1 MCGPRRTTNAIG
13 GRSGIERRPPP
24 ARVRPH
30 QQRRQTDQQN
40 RDPLQERDEEQGRR
54 PGRCD
59 AFGQRGGQTSGGFDE
74 MAMDVSFHM
83 LKENPVI
90 VGADCPGTPIMSNHA
105 IPHRT
110 DLTDAAESPTTETLV
125 ALAHAHRQGIPDEI
139 GAQWLARLPERLR
152 TLADWVAGR
161 QDGRR

>member
-1 MCGPRRTTNAIG
+1 
-13 GRSGIERRPPP
+13 
-24 ARVRPH
+24 
-30 QQRRQTDQQN
+30 
-40 RDPLQERDEEQGRR
+40 
-54 PGRCD
+54 
-59 AFGQRGGQTSGGFDE
+59 

-105 IPHRT
+105 IPHRA

-152 TLADWVAGR
+152 TLADWVLDGKMDGGEVAYAVAILIDSIEHAPGVAGSHR
-161 QDGRR
+161 H